1 MGRFRERTGSIG
13 NLPTA
18 ALTNVLRSAGRT
30 RVNIYPTVK
39 DEPPQML
46 VAARALDTA
55 DLRDAICLWE
65 QVILGAEDSSIR
77 FSYNS
82 RLADIIS
89 TVTPV
94 HTQLSDEVRRT
105 GTQPDAPGWVFDV
118 SSWHAAEQL
127 SARPWPIDDMPD
139 HLPDGHKRGPA
150 RLG

>member
-1 MGRFRERTGSIG
+1 MGRFRERTGSVG

-18 ALTNVLRSAGRT
+18 ALTNVLRSVCRT
-30 RVNIYPTVK
+30 RANIYPTVR
-39 DEPPQML
+39 DEPPQTL

-55 DLRDAICLWE
+55 DLCDAIRIWE

-94 HTQLSDEVRRT
+94 HTQLSDEVRRI
-105 GTQPDAPGWVFDV
+105 GTQPDAPGCVRGHEKV
-118 SSWHAAEQL
+118 PACGQVEVLAGGQL
-127 SARPWPIDDMPD
+127 KVPTPRSPCRP
-139 HLPDGHKRGPA
+139 GV
-150 RLG
+150 